1 MANQSESDQSAR
13 LPRSAVIA
21 MIAIV
26 LALAFVAIYANW
38 QNAHR
43 DKIESVTVTR
53 FTPTATPTPTPSG
66 TP

>member
-1 MANQSESDQSAR
+1 MANTREQDNGAR
-13 LPRSAVIA
+13 ISRSAVIA
-21 MIAIV
+21 MMAIV
-26 LALAFVAIYANW
+26 LALAFVVIYANW
-38 QNAHR
+38 QNVHR